1 MDFDRSILSPRE
13 ALFFDALKEN
23 NEVTVHQLI
32 ELVKKKQGRDIQRQ
46 NAIVCIKYLQSKIAR
61 FGYIIERISD
71 LGAGQTAIYV
81 MKEERFKD
89 G

>member
-13 ALFFDALKEN
+13 ALFFDALEEN
-23 NEVTVHQLI
+23 DEVTIHQLI
-32 ELVKKKQGRDIQRQ
+32 ELVKEKQKRNIQRQ

-71 LGAGQTAIYV
+71 LGAGQTAIYS
-81 MKEERFKD
+81 MRQEKFND